1 MERVTSTYEDSRKIP
16 FFQGENLKPG
26 SLVLIENISSP
37 GAELSFYTLLK
48 VSQEKRIPLIV
59 EDIFD
64 TLPIYVKHIELMGFY
79 VPLESINVIKVAG
92 IDSVGN
98 VVEKLSFEADP
109 NFYIPKKERAVSKIV
124 GENTPHIL
132 LILGLERLLM
142 FQRNLRDLYP
152 IVRYFRENLNS
163 PNRATVSIIET
174 PVLNSIK
181 PNPLPMLESVASSVI
196 ELYMENG
203 ALIVRPKKA
212 LSLFTVN
219 AERFK
224 VSLSDIVEV
233 LKE

>member
-1 MERVTSTYEDSRKIP
+1 MENETRTHDYSRIP
-16 FFQGENLKPG
+16 FFQGKNLKPG

-37 GAELSFYTLLK
+37 GAKLSFYALLK
-48 VSQEKRIPLIV
+48 VSKEKGIPLIV

-64 TLPIYVKHIELMGFY
+64 TLPIYVKHIELMGFH
-79 VPLESINVIKVAG
+79 VPSESINVIKVAG

-124 GENTPHIL
+124 GDNTPHIL

-163 PNRATVSIIET
+163 PNRATISIIET

-196 ELYMENG
+196 ELYMENE

-224 VSLSDIVEV
+224 VSLGDIVEV
-233 LKE
+233 LREW